1 MNTSQH
7 RFVYWLA
14 ALAFMLGAAVQVE
27 AQGRK
32 KNPTSKLYV
41 ADVEGDAQI
50 DTGETIDPLTKR
62 SVYTAQGTIIE
73 TKPDATNALVF
84 SNGAGIYFDPDTRV
98 EVRKFVQEPFTPNR
112 SDMEVEP
119 SISTT
124 QAYLPRG
131 TVGLCTSKMVA
142 GSSMRY
148 TTPHASIR
156 VNARKLVIETNS
168 EGTTISAIE
177 GSATVQSG
185 TLDVGGHTIE
195 TGQQIFVP
203 ASGGA
208 PQIGP
213 IPREK
218 MATLDDKVAI
228 ACMARK
234 TVYFETAEGKEE
246 KEASLNGEEITA
258 FDEAEDE
265 GDEIV
270 AVETTPEEI
279 PVQLTV
285 SAAKLPPAETK

>member
-62 SVYTAQGTIIE
+62 SVYTAQGTVIE

-84 SNGAGIYFDPDTRV
+84 SNGSGIHFDPDTRL

-124 QAYLPRG
+124 QAYLSRG

-148 TTPHASIR
+148 ATPHANVR
-156 VNARKLVIETNS
+156 VNARKVVIETNN
-168 EGTTISAIE
+168 EGTTISVIE

-203 ASGGA
+203 ASGEA

-213 IPREK
+213 IPREQ

-234 TVYFETAEGKEE
+234 TVYFEVAQSNDENDPARSGD
-246 KEASLNGEEITA
+246 EITA
-258 FDEAEDE
+258 FDEAEGE

-270 AVETTPEEI
+270 AVETAPGEI

-285 SAAKLPPAETK
+285 SAAKLPPSENK